1 MRKSRKLI
9 SAGATSMLTTSGYKS
24 PIEAI
29 NDIVDNTLD
38 AGATATEV
46 VVDLDKNDLVNSI
59 TIADNGKGIDEDLD
73 GHWVEPGESTKSNG
87 KDKDNGKA
95 TAGLFGSALPN
106 APLFIGARTQ
116 INTAKRGQSVQ
127 HVEFDSTGIM
137 HRGSNSTDDLEYIYQ
152 TEEDVSEKN
161 RSNFY
166 NHLKSVYEIAGTPT
180 TGVPDNRLNGTIVK
194 INLLNSAPEISGLNL
209 QNLKS
214 NLQITYSALINQD
227 GTISP
232 PAPADRKPM
241 IIQFTVVKA
250 GSKISSETLKPY
262 FVIPSKPREAYNRS
276 LANYSFWNEDYA
288 PQKDTI
294 VVKGPNGEKA
304 TFDLDISVADNPL
317 PGKDAVLQYKAE
329 RVGYGLATFIGGR
342 LLRVDRA
349 QLPDLINRSEYF
361 GGGSTGMS
369 RANEHLMI
377 CLSADFSDSNVGKF
391 RSRPYTAD
399 LIQLQKGKND
409 FYWSEQLLD
418 AIAKSKAFKTMMK
431 KIYDATKFGINLPA
445 THQDFL
451 QQWFDTKGKTVLQN
465 ISKAVFDNEKTLKI
479 KGEHKDNTDLLRYD
493 EKNATIVWDFN
504 SFAHHVGMSRDLSGG
519 NPQMNTIKICTLL
532 FPDLNKA
539 GGNKFVSPIDM
550 AQQAGAELPKARK
563 KLFEQDYVKPE

>member
-1 MRKSRKLI
+1 MIESRKLI
-9 SAGATSMLTTSGYKS
+9 TAGTTSIQTTSGYKS
-24 PIEAI
+24 PFEAI

-38 AGATATEV
+38 AGATAAEV
-46 VVDLDKNDLVNSI
+46 VVYLDKHDKVDAI
-59 TIADNGKGIDEDLD
+59 TIADNGKGIDEDLN
-73 GHWVEPGESTKSNG
+73 GHWVEPGESTKGNG

-106 APLFIGARTQ
+106 ALLFIGARTQ

-152 TEEDVSEKN
+152 TEEDVSEKT

-166 NHLKSVYEIAGTPT
+166 NHLRSVYEIAGTPT
-180 TGVPDNRLNGTIVK
+180 AGVPDNRLNGTIVH
-194 INLLNSAPEISGLNL
+194 ISSLNSAEEISGSNL

-214 NLQITYSALINQD
+214 NLQITYAALINQD

-232 PAPADRKPM
+232 PASADRKPM
-241 IIQFTVVKA
+241 MIQFTVKKA
-250 GSKISSETLKPY
+250 GKIISSETLKPY

-276 LANYSFWNEDYA
+276 LVNYSFWNEDYP
-288 PQKDTI
+288 PQRDTI

-317 PGKDAVLQYKAE
+317 PGKDLVLQYKTE
-329 RVGYGLATFIGGR
+329 KVGFGLATFIGGR

-349 QLPDLINRSEYF
+349 QLPDLINRSEHF
-361 GGGSTGMS
+361 SNGTTGMN
-369 RANEHLMI
+369 RANEHLLF

-391 RSRPYTAD
+391 RCRPYTAD
-399 LIQLQKGKND
+399 LIQLQQGKND
-409 FYWSEQLLD
+409 FRWSEELMD
-418 AIAKSKAFKTMMK
+418 AIAKSPAFKNMMRR
-431 KIYDATKFGINLPA
+431 IHDANKFGINLPA

-451 QQWFDTKGKTVLQN
+451 NQWFDAKGKTVLEN
-465 ISKAVFDNEKTLKI
+465 ISKAVFGDEKILKI
-479 KGEHKDNTDLLRYD
+479 KGEYKQNTDLLRYD
-493 EKNATIVWDFN
+493 EKKATIVWDFN

-519 NPQMNTIKICTLL
+519 NPQMNVIKICTLL
-532 FPDLNKA
+532 FDDLNKA
-539 GGNKFVSPIDM
+539 SGNKFVSPIDM
-550 AQQAGAELPKARK
+550 AKQAGAELPKARK
-563 KLFEQDYVKPE
+563 KLFDQDYVKAE